1 MGVFFHQGLPSPFTE
16 APNNPTYVSVGADAR
31 LTWNYLIYGSF
42 RRVEIEYETF
52 GLWATL
58 LWKKEDGSVGKHPN
72 VPKNLRDRITIEG
85 NATLVI
91 SAVDTGDSTRYRCAF
106 VALSGPTIRGGLV
119 QLIVTGKNS

>member
-16 APNNPTYVSVGADAR
+16 VPYNPTYVSVGADAR
-31 LTWNYLIYGSF
+31 LTWNYLIHGSF
-42 RRVEIEYETF
+42 RRVEIEYMTF